1 MQATKNHST
10 PMGNSPS
17 KKRKGTKGSKA
28 EEAQPPPEN
37 RSEPQLNVNNPNPA
51 TNQPVKV
58 DSPMKPPP
66 ATKSSSFKSEPDKGA
81 FSIKKL
87 DELFDKYKENEAQI
101 GPEGVE
107 GLCRDIG
114 VEPENVVV
122 LVLAWHLN
130 AQSMG
135 YFKKEEFVSGLQAL
149 SVDSVDKL
157 KAQLNVFKSEL
168 DDPIKFKDIFRYAF
182 GFAKEKEQKI
192 LDLATSDAMLDLLMG
207 GRFPH
212 TERLRQFLKEQTSY
226 KSINLDQWMNILEF
240 SRTIKADLSNYD
252 ENGAW
257 PVLLDEYCEWARDR

>member
-1 MQATKNHST
+1 
-10 PMGNSPS
+10 MGISQSS
-17 KKRKGTKGSKA
+17 KKKKGNRGSRTEDIPTQTPTETKSDS
-28 EEAQPPPEN
+28 QV
-37 RSEPQLNVNNPNPA
+37 NVTVPA
-51 TNQPVKV
+51 VTTQPVKS
-58 DSPMKPPP
+58 DSSMKLST
-66 ATKSSSFKSEPDKGA
+66 ASKSGSIKSESEKGV
-81 FSIKKL
+81 FSVKKL
-87 DELFDKYKENEAQI
+87 DELFEKYKENDAQI

-107 GLCRDIG
+107 SLCRDVG
-114 VEPENVVV
+114 VDPENVVV

-135 YFKKEEFVSGLQAL
+135 YFKRDEFVNGLQSL
-149 SVDSVDKL
+149 GVDTVDKL
-157 KAQLNVFKSEL
+157 KNHLNIFKAEL
-168 DDPIKFKDIFRYAF
+168 DDPSKFKDIYRYAF

-192 LDLATSDAMLDLLMG
+192 LDLATADAMLDLLMG

-212 TERLRQFLKEQTSY
+212 TERLRQFMKEQTSY